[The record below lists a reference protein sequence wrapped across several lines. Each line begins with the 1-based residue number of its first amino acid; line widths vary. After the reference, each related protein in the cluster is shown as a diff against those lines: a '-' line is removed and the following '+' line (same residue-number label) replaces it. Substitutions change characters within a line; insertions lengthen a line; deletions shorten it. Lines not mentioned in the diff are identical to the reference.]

1 MAVEFAD
8 KAGILGQ
15 LWIEFRGD
23 EDFTDFIEYNDL
35 GLPMSYMVAEGLIKE
50 CSPTGE
56 SLIEETFVMF
66 CELLE
71 ITEDDFDVLEDIN
84 LGAVLMFAYNKKQN
98 KAE

>member
-1 MAVEFAD
+1 MALDFAD

-50 CSPTGE
+50 CSVTGE
-56 SLIEETFVMF
+56 ALIDETFNMF

-71 ITEDDFDVLEDIN
+71 ITDEDFDILDEIN
-84 LGAVLMFAYNKKQN
+84 LGSVLMFAYNKKQN
-98 KAE
+98 KPE

>member
-23 EDFTDFIEYNDL
+23 EDFSDFVEYNDL
-35 GLPMSYMVAEGLIKE
+35 GLPMSYMIAEGLIKE
-50 CSPTGE
+50 CSVTGE
-56 SLIEETFVMF
+56 ALIEETFNMF

-71 ITEDDFDVLEDIN
+71 ITEDDFDVLEEIN

-98 KAE
+98 KPE

>member
-1 MAVEFAD
+1 MALDFAN

-56 SLIEETFVMF
+56 SLIEETFNMF

-71 ITEDDFDVLEDIN
+71 ITDEDFDILDEIN
-84 LGAVLMFAYNKKQN
+84 LGSVLMFAYNKKQN
-98 KAE
+98 KPE

>member
-1 MAVEFAD
+1 MALEFAD

-56 SLIEETFVMF
+56 ALIEETFNMF

-71 ITEDDFDVLEDIN
+71 ITDEDFEVLEDIN
-84 LGAVLMFAYNKKQN
+84 LGSVLMFAYNKKQN
-98 KAE
+98 KPE

>member
-56 SLIEETFVMF
+56 ALIEETFNMF

-71 ITEDDFDVLEDIN
+71 ITDEDFEVLEDIN

-98 KAE
+98 KPE